1 MTFPAES
8 DRPSGVTF
16 DDAVATFAHAV
27 SRAVVAE
34 LRPLLKNGH
43 GRQTAAKSDRL
54 LTATEVAERLNVGRR
69 FVYDHAEKWPFTKRL
84 DEGTLRFSERGLD
97 RWLEHRRP

>member
-8 DRPSGVTF
+8 DRPRGVTF
-16 DDAVATFAHAV
+16 DDAVATFARAV
-27 SRAVVAE
+27 SQAVVAE
-34 LRPLLKNGH
+34 LRPLLKNH
-43 GRQTAAKSDRL
+43 DGRQTAAKSDRL
-54 LTATEVAERLNVGRR
+54 LTAAEVAERLNVPRR
-69 FVYDHAEKWPFTKRL
+69 FVYDHHGKWPFTKRL

>member
-1 MTFPAES
+1 M
-8 DRPSGVTF
+8 RF
-16 DDAVATFAHAV
+16 DEVLDGFVQAV

-34 LRPLLKNGH
+34 LRPLLENGDV
-43 GRQTAAKSDRL
+43 RQTAAKSDRL
-54 LTATEVAERLNVGRR
+54 LTAAEVAERLNVPRR
-69 FVYDHAEKWPFTKRL
+69 FVYDHADKWPFTIRL

>member
-1 MTFPAES
+1 MTFPAER
-8 DRPSGVTF
+8 DRPRDSTF
-16 DDAVATFAHAV
+16 NKAITDFAHAV
-27 SRAVVAE
+27 SQAVVEE
-34 LRPLLKNGH
+34 LRPLLKSGNGPQPT
-43 GRQTAAKSDRL
+43 GKLDRL
-54 LTATEVAERLNVGRR
+54 LTAAEVAERLNVGRR

>member
-1 MTFPAES
+1 M
-8 DRPSGVTF
+8 TF
-16 DDAVATFAHAV
+16 DDAFADFAHAV
-27 SRAVVAE
+27 SQAVVAE
-34 LRPLLKNGH
+34 LRPLLKNGNEA
-43 GRQTAAKSDRL
+43 RTVAKSDRL

-69 FVYDHAEKWPFTKRL
+69 FVYDHAVKWPFTKRL